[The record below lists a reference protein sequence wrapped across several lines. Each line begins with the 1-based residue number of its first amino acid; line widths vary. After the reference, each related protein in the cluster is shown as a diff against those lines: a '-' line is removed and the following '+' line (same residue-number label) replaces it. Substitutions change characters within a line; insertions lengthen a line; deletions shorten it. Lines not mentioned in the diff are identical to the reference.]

1 MEIIKKIFGLL
12 TTKERRKSYFL
23 LILILIM
30 AFLET
35 LGVASILPFMSI
47 LTNPELLETNKLL
60 IYLYEIANNFGINNT
75 NDFILSLGALT
86 FFLLII
92 SLLVKGITTYV
103 QLRFTLMREYTIGK
117 RLIEGYLHQP
127 YSWFLNK
134 NSANLGKSIL
144 SEVNLVIYGSIIPIM
159 TLIAQSAVALAI
171 LTLILIVDPIL
182 ALRVGLVLIAC
193 YAIIF
198 LFLKNYI
205 SRIGA
210 ERLKDNDKRFSII
223 SEAFGAIKEVKFG
236 GLEETY
242 RNRFIMPAKNYA
254 KNLALVQIVG
264 QLPRYFLEGVA
275 FGGMVVIVTFLVA
288 SGKNFSNIIPVLALY
303 AFAGY
308 RLIPAL
314 QQIYASLTQLNFSKP
329 ALYSL
334 SSDLNSLKISKEI
347 NKKSLLTLKN
357 KIVLNNICYKYPNNQ
372 KLALENINLTIP
384 AFNKIGIVGTTG
396 GGKTT
401 LVDIILGLLTPYNGN
416 ISVDENII
424 TSQNIRGWQ
433 NLIGY
438 VPQNIFLADDT
449 VASNIAF
456 GTDPEKINFSSIE
469 RAAKISNLHD
479 FIINDLPDGYSTII
493 GERGIRLSG
502 GQRQRIGIARS
513 LYYNP
518 KILILDEATS
528 SLDNV
533 TEKMITNAINSL
545 QNKITII
552 IVAHRLSTI
561 KNCDNIYLLENGTI
575 KAQGDYEN
583 LVERSP
589 EFKRLNLISS

>member
-1 MEIIKKIFGLL
+1 
-12 TTKERRKSYFL
+12 
-23 LILILIM
+23 M